1 VRVRK
6 TLLVLTS
13 GAYLYNKE
21 VRLKRGGAEE
31 MKALIASVLL
41 LLAGGGFHPPRTR
54 AARQGPKPQTQA
66 ILPDLMVTS
75 VVLINAEKGEF
86 KVTVKNRGKGG
97 AAVCQLRLTIIERHG
112 KQVLKIASA
121 EQPPIKPHVTAV
133 LIISAQMSLSTL
145 KYLITTDAA
154 NEIPETNER
163 NNTYE
168 GDIER
173 Y

>member
-1 VRVRK
+1 
-6 TLLVLTS
+6 
-13 GAYLYNKE
+13 
-21 VRLKRGGAEE
+21 

-41 LLAGGGFHPPRTR
+41 LLACDGFHPQLARG
-54 AARQGPKPQTQA
+54 ARQRPKQQTQA
-66 ILPDLMVTS
+66 ALPDLLVTS
-75 VVLINAEKGEF
+75 VILINAERGEF

-97 AAVCQLRLTIIERHG
+97 AAACQLRLTIIERHG

-121 EQPPIKPHVTAV
+121 VQPPIKPHVTAAF
-133 LIISAQMSLSTL
+133 IISAQISLSTL

-154 NEIPETNER
+154 NEIQETNER